1 MRIAI
6 VGGSFNPPH
15 IGHLILAEEVLATR
29 NYDKVLL
36 IPANLPP
43 HKVPQH
49 DPGAKMRLVMLSAS
63 IEGWQEIIVEPCEL
77 QRQGISYT
85 IDTLREIP
93 QKYNCD
99 GKPGLIIGDDLALDF
114 LTAWKNPEKILD
126 LADLIIAH
134 RLYAEKVNLA
144 YPHRYIDNIII
155 PISSSLVRE
164 RIAQRGAWRS
174 LVMPRVRETI
184 ETHGLYRNT

>member
-1 MRIAI
+1 M
-6 VGGSFNPPH
+6 
-15 IGHLILAEEVLATR
+15 
-29 NYDKVLL
+29 
-36 IPANLPP
+36 
-43 HKVPQH
+43 
-49 DPGAKMRLVMLSAS
+49 
-63 IEGWQEIIVEPCEL
+63 
-77 QRQGISYT
+77 
-85 IDTLREIP
+85 REIP
-93 QKYNCD
+93 QTYNCD

-114 LTAWKNPEKILD
+114 LSAWKNPEKILD